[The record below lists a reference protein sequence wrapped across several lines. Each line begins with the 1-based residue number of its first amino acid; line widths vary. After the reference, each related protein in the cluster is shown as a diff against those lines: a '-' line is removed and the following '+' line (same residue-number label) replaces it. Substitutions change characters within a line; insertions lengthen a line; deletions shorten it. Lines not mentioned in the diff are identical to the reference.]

1 MDPRDALPHAP
12 RPVDGDVM
20 QCQRGK
26 VFGRCD
32 KMTVDSR
39 KYCQLGSTDNGLV
52 LSPTNRLPACI
63 VPHENIKPVDHYRKS
78 RRCR

>member
-26 VFGRCD
+26 VFG
-32 KMTVDSR
+32 V
-39 KYCQLGSTDNGLV
+39 
-52 LSPTNRLPACI
+52 
-63 VPHENIKPVDHYRKS
+63 IK
-78 RRCR
+78 